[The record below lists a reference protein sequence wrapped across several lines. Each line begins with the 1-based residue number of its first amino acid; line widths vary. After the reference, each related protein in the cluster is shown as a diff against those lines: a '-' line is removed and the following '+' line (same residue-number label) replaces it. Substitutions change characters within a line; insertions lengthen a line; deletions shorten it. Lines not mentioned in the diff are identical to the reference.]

1 MVGRE
6 AVIKLSGIEVPAWSL
21 RSTSLWFGVVL
32 LLASIYGGPGA
43 RGMPIY
49 YWVTQDAVVLMLCIT
64 VAMLFGF
71 GKLLPPLRFSFREL
85 SRRSVLA
92 TGAALVLLLW
102 AGAYLIMCN
111 YPVSRDEHMVLF
123 DMAILREGKLA
134 APVSPE
140 WRSYI
145 LALTPDFILRQP
157 GDQAWVSGYLPVN
170 ALIRMTFSRLMD
182 PALMNPLL
190 AGIGAVALYDVSKRL
205 FPGKT
210 SAPAVALLLYLTSAQ
225 MLAAAMTTYAMTGHL
240 VFNLT
245 WLALFLRNTRA
256 SHAGAIAIGFFA
268 MGLHQVIFHP
278 LFVLPFLD
286 VLRHRRQWRT
296 FAAYIASYALFG
308 LLWINYPSLI
318 AASENLAV
326 AASPEAAAGASNFFT
341 DRVLPLLLAPQP
353 TLPLMNLNL
362 IRFVT
367 WENLAL
373 VPLALIGLSAVRRDQ
388 GIARP
393 LCYGLVLTI
402 LAMALLI
409 PLQGHGW
416 GYRYLHGVIGNAIL
430 LAVYGW
436 HNAADRDHVRAFLAA
451 GTLATVCMSIPFLMW
466 KAHGFVR
473 PYAELDRKIS
483 AIPADFAVLD
493 SQWPSYAIDL
503 VRNDPFLRSRPI
515 RMSSRHLNEKS
526 IAELCSR
533 GTVAFVMRDA
543 MKDLPFA
550 DLPPPAGETRAER
563 LQASIAGKQCG
574 ATTTD

>member
-1 MVGRE
+1 MGRE
-6 AVIKLSGIEVPAWSL
+6 AVIKLSSTGIPAAPL
-21 RSTSLWFGVVL
+21 RNLSLWFAVAL
-32 LLASIYGGPGA
+32 LLASVYGGPGA
-43 RGMPIY
+43 RGIPVY
-49 YWVTQDAVVLMLCIT
+49 YWVKHDAYVLMLCIA

-71 GKLLPPLRFSFREL
+71 GKLLPPLRFSLPEL
-85 SRRSVLA
+85 TRRSVLA
-92 TGAALVLLLW
+92 TGAALALLLW
-102 AGAYLIMCN
+102 AGTYLVICN

-123 DMAILREGKLA
+123 DMGILREGKLA

-140 WRSYI
+140 WRPYI

-157 GDQAWVSGYLPVN
+157 GDQAWVSGYLPMN
-170 ALIRMTFSRLMD
+170 ALIRMAFSSLLD

-190 AGIGAVALYDVSKRL
+190 AGIGAIALYDIVKRL
-205 FPGKT
+205 FPRRA

-225 MLAAAMTTYAMTGHL
+225 MLAAAMTTYAMTAHL
-240 VFNLT
+240 VFNLI
-245 WLALFLRNTRA
+245 WLALFLRNTRS
-256 SHAGAIAIGFFA
+256 SHACAIGIGFLA

-278 LFVLPFLD
+278 LFALPFLD
-286 VLRHRRQWRT
+286 VLRRRGEWRI
-296 FAAYIASYALFG
+296 FAAYIAGYAVFG
-308 LLWINYPSLI
+308 LFWINYPSII
-318 AASENLAV
+318 ASFENLTA
-326 AASPEAAAGASNFFT
+326 AASPGAPAGGSNFFT

-362 IRFVT
+362 MRFVT

-373 VPLALIGLSAVRRDQ
+373 VPLALIGLSAVRRDE

-402 LAMALLI
+402 LAMALLL

-436 HNAADRDHVRAFLAA
+436 HNAADRDHARAFLTA
-451 GTLATVCMSIPFLMW
+451 GTLATVCISIPFLMW

-493 SQWPSYAIDL
+493 SQWPSYAVDL

-515 RMSSRHLNEKS
+515 RISSLHLNEKR

-533 GTVAFVMRDA
+533 GTIAFVMRDA

-550 DLPPPAGETRAER
+550 DVPPPAGETRAER
-563 LQASIAGKQCG
+563 LQVRIAGQRCG
-574 ATTTD
+574 ATSTD